1 MVKIVTRIGCMCIF
15 LKKKRE
21 KGKTKGFMVSNIVH
35 LAGNAIE
42 NPKEGNGRLIETI
55 CLFFLFFVFLYV

>member
-1 MVKIVTRIGCMCIF
+1 
-15 LKKKRE
+15 
-21 KGKTKGFMVSNIVH
+21 MVSNIVH

-55 CLFFLFFVFLYV
+55 CFFFCFFFVFLYV